1 MNVTEAKKIL
11 LAADLDPIVREAVNV
26 LSPDLNFEN
35 LPGEKWRDVV
45 DENNEYKRT
54 YQISNY
60 GRARSFKQGKVK
72 LLEIQDDHDNGY
84 LYICFYSNGKRDF
97 ANTLI
102 HIIVAKAFVPNPDNK
117 PQVNHHDGNKK
128 NNCAWNLEWVTPSE
142 NINHAYELGLAKSG
156 CEHCRAVLTPEQVR
170 EIRHDCVLGDL
181 EHGIKYFAR
190 KFNVSDNVISNAYHR
205 RTYKNV
211 E

>member
-1 MNVTEAKKIL
+1 MTVNEAKKIL
-11 LAADLDPIVREAVNV
+11 LAAELSPTVREALKV

-35 LPGEKWRDVV
+35 LPGEEWRDVV
-45 DENNEYKRT
+45 DEDNEHKGA
-54 YQISNY
+54 YQISNC

-72 LLEIQDDHDNGY
+72 LLKIQIDRDSGY

-102 HIIVAKAFVPNPDNK
+102 HIIVAKAFIPNPENK
-117 PQVNHHDGNKK
+117 PQVNHKDGNKK

-142 NINHAYELGLAKSG
+142 NIKHAYELGLAKSG
-156 CEHCRAVLTPEQVR
+156 CAHCSAVLSPEQVR
-170 EIRHDCVLGDL
+170 EIRCNCILGDL
-181 EHGIKYFAR
+181 EHGIKSFAR
-190 KFNVSDNVISNAYHR
+190 KFNVSDSVISNAYHR
-205 RTYKNV
+205 RTYKDV